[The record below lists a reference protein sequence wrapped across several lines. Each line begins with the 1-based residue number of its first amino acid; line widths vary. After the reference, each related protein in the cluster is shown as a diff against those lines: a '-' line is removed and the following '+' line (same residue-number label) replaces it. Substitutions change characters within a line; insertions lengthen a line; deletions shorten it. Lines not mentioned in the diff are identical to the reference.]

1 MGATYAAVAAKI
13 SDLLAVESTLTERAN
28 RIVHTVIKPSLAD
41 GLLMEYKDIM
51 APTRSR
57 PAISTLTMPTALTIR
72 DSGR

>member
-13 SDLLAVESTLTERAN
+13 SDLLAVESTLTEKAK
-28 RIVHTVIKPSLAD
+28 RIVHIVIKPSLAD
-41 GLLMEYKDIM
+41 GLLMKYKDMM

-57 PAISTLTMPTALTIR
+57 PAISTLTTPTALAIR